1 MQDQARIPWII
12 RLAFDLD
19 NTAQPCSGT
28 SPHPHEQKSEVNLYV
43 GNLDFDVAEDYLRE
57 LFGRYGLV
65 DQVALMRDH
74 DTGRSRGFAFVE
86 MANTNDGDKAIKEL
100 DGDQFAGRILRVS
113 EARPRAER
121 RGNRS
126 PFDRGGY
133 RRRSA

>member
-19 NTAQPCSGT
+19 NTAQPWSGT
-28 SPHPHEQKSEVNLYV
+28 SPHPQEQKLEVNLYV
-43 GNLDFDVAEDYLRE
+43 GNLDFDVA
-57 LFGRYGLV
+57 
-65 DQVALMRDH
+65 
-74 DTGRSRGFAFVE
+74 
-86 MANTNDGDKAIKEL
+86 NDGDKAIKEL